1 MTTINDLTIGEI
13 VTAISVITV
22 FITAIAS
29 INNWLKKKTA
39 PIDEFKKEMETV
51 KRNQDNDNKRLKD
64 LEKCSK
70 LTLKATRALLEERI
84 VNDDEDGRLAKIKDD
99 IDEYLYE

>member
-1 MTTINDLTIGEI
+1 MDIEAVTIGEI
-13 VTAISVITV
+13 VTTISVLTV
-22 FITAIAS
+22 IIMAIVS
-29 INNWLKKKTA
+29 VNNWLKSKTK
-39 PIDEFKKEMETV
+39 PIDEFKEEMAIV
-51 KRNQDNDNKRLKD
+51 KRNQDNDNNRLKD

-84 VNDDEDGRLAKIKDD
+84 ANDDEDGRLSKIKDD